1 VRHVARR
8 GTIRIEMLQRPR
20 LPTRREPRQGRAVF
34 TRRTILTAA
43 AKALR
48 EHGAEV
54 SMSRI
59 AELSGYGIGTVYEYF
74 PNRRSLLCE
83 LMHQICED
91 ELEAVVVLAPTL
103 RDAPLETFVA
113 RVVGLLVEWAAD
125 HHVLTRLLVTE
136 VLPTLQRDEIED
148 FVPLVAAAL
157 GAELRI
163 RAREITAP
171 DPDLAARLVVQAV
184 EAIIENAAI
193 HRPHELSQPAF
204 AGEVVALVL
213 GYLGQPRERVADAG

>member
-1 VRHVARR
+1 
-8 GTIRIEMLQRPR
+8 MLQRPR
-20 LPTRREPRQGRAVF
+20 LPTRREPRQGRAVV
-34 TRRTILTAA
+34 TRKTLLTAA

-48 EHGAEV
+48 EHGPEV

-91 ELEAVVVLAPTL
+91 ELEAVVALTPSL

-125 HHVLTRLLVTE
+125 HHVLTRLLAIE

-148 FVPLVAAAL
+148 FAPLVATAL
-157 GAELRI
+157 ANELRK
-163 RAREITAP
+163 RAHEITTP
-171 DPDLAARLVVQAV
+171 DVERAARNVVSAV
-184 EAIIENAAI
+184 EAIIEEAAI
-193 HRPHELSQPAF
+193 ERPHELAQPEF
-204 AGEVVALVL
+204 AREVEALVL
-213 GYLGQPRERVADAG
+213 GYLGRPRG

>member
-1 VRHVARR
+1 
-8 GTIRIEMLQRPR
+8 MLQRPR

-48 EHGAEV
+48 EHGPDV

-91 ELEAVVVLAPTL
+91 ELEAVIALAPTL
-103 RDAPLETFVA
+103 RDASLETFVA
-113 RVVGLLVEWAAD
+113 RTVDLLVQWAAD

-148 FVPLVAAAL
+148 FAPLVAAAL
-157 GAELRI
+157 AAELRI
-163 RAREITAP
+163 RAHEVTAP
-171 DPDLAARLVVQAV
+171 DPARAAQLIVRAV
-184 EAIIENAAI
+184 ESIIEDTAI
-193 HRPHELSQPAF
+193 HRPHELAEPTFVA
-204 AGEVVALVL
+204 EVVALVL
-213 GYLGQPRERVADAG
+213 GYLGMPRPVHSGS